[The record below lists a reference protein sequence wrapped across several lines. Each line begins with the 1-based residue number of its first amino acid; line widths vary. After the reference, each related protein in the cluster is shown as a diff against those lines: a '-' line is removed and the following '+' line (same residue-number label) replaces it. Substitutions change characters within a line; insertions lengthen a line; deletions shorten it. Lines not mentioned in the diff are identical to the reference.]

1 MQNPMRARQNPI
13 RATSPAIKAMVFLG
27 MATLLVAGC
36 ASKKSSSNT
45 TPSSAAAVT
54 SALATSA
61 AAAAAPAT
69 SAAAASAP
77 GSSAS
82 VAPAVAAA
90 TSAGSVAPA
99 LGVSVDVKAGPLG
112 KYLTDSA
119 GKTLYIFTPDTSSA
133 STCYGTCVAN
143 WPAFVTNGAPQA
155 GAGATAS
162 MLGTSPR
169 TDGTTQVTYNGHP
182 LYMFKGVKSAGDT
195 SGQGKAGTWFMVSAS
210 GAKIASATTA
220 PAPKKP
226 APPAPTTVAPPT
238 AGPPSPS
245 NPY

>member
-1 MQNPMRARQNPI
+1 MQNPV
-13 RATSPAIKAMVFLG
+13 RATSPAIKATVFLG
-27 MATLLVAGC
+27 IATLLVAGC

-54 SALATSA
+54 SAAV
-61 AAAAAPAT
+61 T

-90 TSAGSVAPA
+90 TSPGSVAPA
-99 LGVSVDVKAGPLG
+99 LGVSVDVTAGPLG

-143 WPAFVTNGAPQA
+143 WPAFVTDGTPQA

-162 MLGTSPR
+162 LLGTSPR

-182 LYMFKGVKSAGDT
+182 LYLFKGDKSAGDT
-195 SGQGKAGTWFMVSAS
+195 SGQGKAGTWFMVSGS

-226 APPAPTTVAPPT
+226 APPAPTAVAPPT
-238 AGPPSPS
+238 SGPPSPS